1 MFATFFTKPWQ
12 DALQL
17 SLFNY
22 LSVIFQSMPTPSL
35 MDAQRVAMNNSKVTS
50 YILVCLQVKL
60 YRNFL
65 FLVWYLV
72 SLLITWSYVRTALK
86 SKRWKTENMKSFF
99 EAKRWHMVNEWLA
112 ISVLW
117 TILSDLFTSQEIL
130 NIGRNKFDQGQKVR
144 VDLESS
150 SLILW
155 IDWLNRIV
163 WIELSELN
171 RLNRIVWIESSAGVP
186 WIESDKQVLA

>member
-60 YRNFL
+60 YRRFL
-65 FLVWYLV
+65 FLV
-72 SLLITWSYVRTALK
+72 
-86 SKRWKTENMKSFF
+86 
-99 EAKRWHMVNEWLA
+99 
-112 ISVLW
+112 
-117 TILSDLFTSQEIL
+117 
-130 NIGRNKFDQGQKVR
+130 
-144 VDLESS
+144 
-150 SLILW
+150 
-155 IDWLNRIV
+155 
-163 WIELSELN
+163 
-171 RLNRIVWIESSAGVP
+171 
-186 WIESDKQVLA
+186 